1 MLNLGDALVTLAAF
15 FALLWLFW
23 QFSEATALATKM
35 MERQVG
41 QHNFRRP
48 NFRHTALISPLAGK
62 LRLRIALAFTL

>member
-15 FALLWLFW
+15 FSLLWLFW

-41 QHNFRRP
+41 RHNFRRGWKTEVADSSG
-48 NFRHTALISPLAGK
+48 FY
-62 LRLRIALAFTL
+62 TLKQCARSGF